1 MTTITRGDS
10 TQIFTEWYNGHAFVY
25 DFYDDLFIGYK
36 VNDNKAVFF
45 DIATGK
51 FFIADRY
58 SDCFMNRPK
67 CKEYS
72 SRASAILA
80 AEKEN

>member
-1 MTTITRGDS
+1 MTTIKNGDS
-10 TQIFTEWYNGHAFVY
+10 TQIFNEWYNGHSFFY
-25 DFYDDLFIGYK
+25 DFHDELFIGYK
-36 VNDNKAVFF
+36 VNDHKAVFF
-45 DIATGK
+45 DTATGK

-58 SDCFMNRPK
+58 SNCFMNRPN
-67 CKEYS
+67 CKNYS